1 MKKLASAQIV
11 LGILIVVSSFLFVE
25 YVIPGY
31 YDEVMPVDNPTLAG
45 VDTAALNHPPGSD
58 WMIDSNGNV
67 VGHIPGLHKPNVLM
81 HIWELTYPA
90 FGMGILGCSVAQYV
104 QDRRKTTN
112 TILPI
117 IQSILGGL
125 IVASLVVLIVWAEPH
140 FEPYTRFIGGVGE
153 VVIQKDPNWIVLQ
166 IAWKAVNFLLGL
178 SVPGCGT
185 AQLIKTRGK
194 GKPQ

>member
-1 MKKLASAQIV
+1 MKLSITQIV
-11 LGILIVVSSFLFVE
+11 LGALIVVSSFLFVE
-25 YVIPGY
+25 YVITGY
-31 YDEVMPVDNPTLAG
+31 YDEVM
-45 VDTAALNHPPGSD
+45 
-58 WMIDSNGNV
+58 IDSDGNV
-67 VGHIPGLHKPNVLM
+67 VGHILGLHKPNVLIN
-81 HIWELTYPA
+81 IWELTYPA
-90 FGMGILGCSVAQYV
+90 FGMGILGCGMAQYA
-104 QDRRKTTN
+104 QARRKTIN
-112 TILPI
+112 AILPI

-153 VVIQKDPNWIVLQ
+153 VVIQKDPDWIVLQ

-178 SVPGCGT
+178 SVLGCGT